1 MKKASRFGFSLL
13 FMLLAASGAWAQA
26 RQSSRDNQVQEP
38 VNSQDDLRRS
48 QRKRKRQLLSADYF
62 DKKVEEYHK
71 RMKANLKKYKKIE
84 RLMKKPQYSDPSFFG
99 HKKRPKKRRV
109 GKKKFCKECGIFH

>member
-13 FMLLAASGAWAQA
+13 FVLLAASGAWAQA

-48 QRKRKRQLLSADYF
+48 QRKRKSQLLSADYF

-84 RLMKKPQYSDPSFFG
+84 KAHEEAAVL
-99 HKKRPKKRRV
+99 RP
-109 GKKKFCKECGIFH
+109 FIFRS